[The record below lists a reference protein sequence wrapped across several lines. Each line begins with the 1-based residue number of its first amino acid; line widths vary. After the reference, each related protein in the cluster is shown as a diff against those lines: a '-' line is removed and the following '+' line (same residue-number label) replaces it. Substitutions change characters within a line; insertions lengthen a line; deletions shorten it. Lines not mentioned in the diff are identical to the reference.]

1 MNAAAL
7 ISAALDWETVDEE
20 EEEEF
25 SFEIEENGLHVQS
38 SETIFLKIEPGT
50 IVSLWYCFNYSCDLC
65 DERALDFK

>member
-1 MNAAAL
+1 MDAAAL

-25 SFEIEENGLHVQS
+25 SFEIEENGLQVQS

-50 IVSLWYCFNYSCDLC
+50 IVSLWYCFNDSCDLC
-65 DERALDFK
+65 DEKTLDFK